1 MATRFRSLF
10 ERVKHDVDE
19 GNTSVYTKAASVAE
33 TLLSTQRDLGILHG
47 DIHHENVKHS
57 GKRGWLAIDPKGLY
71 GERTYDTTNV
81 LCNPI
86 GMDDFVANEARLM
99 KNTDLLATELE
110 VPMRRL
116 LAFTFVIRSCG
127 SERKLVI

>member
-1 MATRFRSLF
+1 
-10 ERVKHDVDE
+10 
-19 GNTSVYTKAASVAE
+19 
-33 TLLSTQRDLGILHG
+33 LLSTQRDLGILHG
-47 DIHHENVKHS
+47 DIHHENVKLS

-71 GERTYDTTNV
+71 GERTYDAANV

-99 KNTDLLATELE
+99 KNTDLLATEHE

-116 LAFTFVIRSCG
+116 LAFTFAHALMR
-127 SERKLVI
+127 L